1 MKGKF
6 PDAAWEVLVKQWA
19 KSHVPGL
26 GRMAKAEEI
35 AAFALVLA
43 SDDHPYMT
51 GAQMVIDGGKTAHAG

>member
-1 MKGKF
+1 MKRKF

-35 AAFALVLA
+35 AALALVLA
-43 SDDHPYMT
+43 SDDHLT
-51 GAQMVIDGGKTAHAG
+51 